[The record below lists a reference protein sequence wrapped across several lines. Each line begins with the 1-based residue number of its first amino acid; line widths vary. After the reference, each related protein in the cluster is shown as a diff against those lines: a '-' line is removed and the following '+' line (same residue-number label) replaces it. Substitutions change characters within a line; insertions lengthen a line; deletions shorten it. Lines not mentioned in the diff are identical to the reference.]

1 VADSVSIADA
11 KNTLPRLV
19 HEVEAGSSITLTR
32 RGKPVAVLI
41 SCAELDQLRRRSTRF
56 SEAYAELLERF
67 DLEELA
73 IDPDEIFARSRDP
86 DAGREVTWE

>member
-1 VADSVSIADA
+1 MTDSVSIADA

-41 SCAELDQLRRRSTRF
+41 SCAELDQLRGRSTSF
-56 SEAYAELLERF
+56 SKAYAELCDRF

-73 IDPDEIFARSRDP
+73 IDPDEIFTRQREP
-86 DAGREVTWE
+86 EGGREVTWE